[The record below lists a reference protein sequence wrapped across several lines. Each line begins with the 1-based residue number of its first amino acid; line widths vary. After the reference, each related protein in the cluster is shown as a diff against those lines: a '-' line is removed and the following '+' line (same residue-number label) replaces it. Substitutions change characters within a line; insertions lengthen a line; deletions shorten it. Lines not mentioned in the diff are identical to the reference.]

1 MGAVRVDVVSAV
13 TLKFGMCG
21 AYLIECNDVRGVL
34 SVCVVALEAFVFPP
48 VDIVLEYC

>member
-1 MGAVRVDVVSAV
+1 MGAVRVGKIGTV

-21 AYLIECNDVRGVL
+21 AYFIECNDVGGVL